1 MNLLTWFGPWQSTRA
16 LMSCV
21 LVCMALA
28 FSASVR
34 AQGSKQVSLTAEKVS
49 LTLNQALE
57 AAWQRSLE
65 ASESRSR
72 LAIVQADQ
80 AVNQNWLAAAPA
92 FSIGQ
97 RDGKAASKGIT
108 GKLTV
113 LQGSNKIEADIK
125 EAGDNTLRVL
135 GVKLGKGDK
144 LVAALSNVGG
154 KSMTVRFT
162 IK

>member
-1 MNLLTWFGPWQSTRA
+1 MKLKYLISA
-16 LMSCV
+16 LSLALSC
-21 LVCMALA
+21 LYINTALA
-28 FSASVR
+28 HCA
-34 AQGSKQVSLTAEKVS
+34 AK
-49 LTLNQALE
+49 ALHGG
-57 AAWQRSLE
+57 
-65 ASESRSR
+65 
-72 LAIVQADQ
+72 IVQM
-80 AVNQNWLAAAPA
+80 VND
-92 FSIGQ
+92 IGFELVAQ
-97 RDGKAASKGIT
+97 PDGATIYLMDHDKPMASKGIT

-125 EAGDNTLRVL
+125 EAGDNTLRVM

>member
-1 MNLLTWFGPWQSTRA
+1 MKLKHLISVVSLA
-16 LMSCV
+16 LSC
-21 LVCMALA
+21 LYINTALA
-28 FSASVR
+28 HGIAKPLH
-34 AQGSKQVSLTAEKVS
+34 GG
-49 LTLNQALE
+49 
-57 AAWQRSLE
+57 
-65 ASESRSR
+65 
-72 LAIVQADQ
+72 IVQM
-80 AVNQNWLAAAPA
+80 VNDISFELVAQP
-92 FSIGQ
+92 
-97 RDGKAASKGIT
+97 DGATIYLMDHDKPMASKGIT

-125 EAGDNTLRVL
+125 EAADNTLRVM

>member
-1 MNLLTWFGPWQSTRA
+1 MKMKHLISVA
-16 LMSCV
+16 S
-21 LVCMALA
+21 LVICCLSVNSALA
-28 FSASVR
+28 HGDAKP
-34 AQGSKQVSLTAEKVS
+34 QHGGILQVANDLSFELVA
-49 LTLNQALE
+49 
-57 AAWQRSLE
+57 
-65 ASESRSR
+65 
-72 LAIVQADQ
+72 QADG
-80 AVNQNWLAAAPA
+80 ATIYLM
-92 FSIGQ
+92 
-97 RDGKAASKGIT
+97 DHGKPMASKGIT

-113 LQGSNKIEADIK
+113 LQGSNKIEVDIK